1 MSEDF
6 VFDGWRRADGRMG
19 IRNHCLVLA
28 TVTCAAGVVR
38 EVGRRLPNAV
48 TVEHA
53 HGCGRGGPD
62 LGLQIKTLA
71 GLVQNPNVGAAV
83 LVGLGCEVVSA
94 ALLKGVL
101 ARSGKPLET
110 VVIQEVG
117 GSRKAADEAEDV
129 ARRLLGE
136 LETLPRERGTA
147 ADLMVGLECGGS
159 DTFSGLTANPA
170 VGKAADRLVELG
182 GTAILAETTE
192 MIGALGP
199 LLKSAESEKVAAK
212 LKANVERQEARTR
225 EILGPLAGTVLAPG
239 NVESGLTTIAEKS
252 LGCIAKAGSSPIREV
267 VDYGDRPSSK
277 GLVVMDTP
285 GYDIES
291 LAGMAA
297 AGAQAILFTTGRGTP
312 VGFPAVPVIKIS
324 SNSELFEAM
333 PDDIDLDAGTILV
346 GKSISEVGEQ
356 VMDLLLRVAR
366 GERTR
371 AEINGQ
377 AVFAIA
383 QEGPAF

>member
-1 MSEDF
+1 MREEF
-6 VFDGWRRADGRMG
+6 VFQGWRRPDGRMG

-28 TVTCAAGVVR
+28 TVACAAGVVR
-38 EVGRRLPNAV
+38 EVGRRLPTVVA
-48 TVEHA
+48 VEHA

-94 ALLKGVL
+94 ALLKGAL
-101 ARSGKPLET
+101 ARSGKPVET
-110 VVIQEVG
+110 VVIQQAG
-117 GSRKAADEAEDV
+117 GSRKAADQAEAL

-136 LETLPRERGTA
+136 LEDLPRESGTA

-170 VGKAADRLVELG
+170 VGEAADRLVELG
-182 GTAILAETTE
+182 GTVILAETTE

-199 LLKSAESEKVAAK
+199 LLKLAESEEVAAR
-212 LKANVERQEARTR
+212 LKAKVERQEARAR
-225 EILGPLAGTVLAPG
+225 EILGPLADAVLAPG

-252 LGCIAKAGSSPIREV
+252 LGCIAKGGSSPIREV
-267 VDYGDRPSSK
+267 LDYGDRSNRK

-291 LAGMAA
+291 MAGMAA

-312 VGFPAVPVIKIS
+312 AGFPAVPVIKIS

-333 PDDIDLDAGTILV
+333 PDDIDLDAGTILAGKTTRQV
-346 GKSISEVGEQ
+346 GDEIL
-356 VMDLLLRVAR
+356 DLLLRIAR
-366 GERTR
+366 GQETK

>member
-28 TVTCAAGVVR
+28 TVACAAGVVW
-38 EVGRRLPNAV
+38 EVGRRLPNVVA
-48 TVEHA
+48 VEHA

-117 GSRKAADEAEDV
+117 GSRKAADEAEAL

-136 LETLPRERGTA
+136 LEKLPREKGTA

-170 VGKAADRLVELG
+170 VGKAADRLVRLG

-199 LLKSAESEKVAAK
+199 LLKSAESEEVAAK
-212 LKANVERQEARTR
+212 LRANVDRQEARTR

-252 LGCIAKAGSSPIREV
+252 LGCIAKGGSSPIREV
-267 VDYGDRPSSK
+267 VDYGDRPGK
-277 GLVVMDTP
+277 RGLVVMDTP

-297 AGAQAILFTTGRGTP
+297 AGAQVILFTTGRGTP

-324 SNSELFEAM
+324 SNSQLFEAM
-333 PDDIDLDAGTILV
+333 PDDIDLDAGSILA
-346 GKSISEVGEQ
+346 GKSIGEVGEQ
-356 VMDLLLRVAR
+356 ILDLLLRVAR
-366 GERTR
+366 GQKTR

>member
-1 MSEDF
+1 MREEF
-6 VFDGWRRADGRMG
+6 VFQGWRRADGRMG

-28 TVTCAAGVVR
+28 TVACAAGVVR
-38 EVGRRLPNAV
+38 QVGQRLPAV
-48 TVEHA
+48 VAVEHA

-94 ALLKGVL
+94 GLLKGSL
-101 ARSGKPLET
+101 ARSGKPVET
-110 VVIQEVG
+110 VVIQEAG
-117 GSRKAADEAEDV
+117 GSSRAADQAEAL

-136 LETLPRERGTA
+136 LEKLPRQRGTA

-170 VGKAADRLVELG
+170 VGEAADRLVELG
-182 GTAILAETTE
+182 GTVILAETTE

-199 LLKSAESEKVAAK
+199 LLKLAESEEVTAK
-212 LKANVERQEARTR
+212 LKAKVERQEARAR
-225 EILGPLAGTVLAPG
+225 EMLGPLADAVLAPG

-252 LGCIAKAGSSPIREV
+252 LGCITKGGSSPIREV
-267 VDYGDRPSSK
+267 VDYGDRPNRK

-291 LAGMAA
+291 MAGMAA

-324 SNSELFEAM
+324 SNSELFAAM
-333 PDDIDLDAGTILV
+333 PDDIDLDAGTILA
-346 GKSISEVGEQ
+346 GKTARQVGEQ
-356 VMDLLLRVAR
+356 ILGLLLRIAR
-366 GERTR
+366 GEKTK

>member
-1 MSEDF
+1 MSEGF
-6 VFDGWRRADGRMG
+6 AFQGWRRADGRMG
-19 IRNHCLVLA
+19 VRNHCLVLA
-28 TVTCAAGVVR
+28 TVACAAGVVR
-38 EVGRRLPNAV
+38 EVWRRLPAV
-48 TVEHA
+48 VAVEHA

-62 LGLQIKTLA
+62 LGLQVKTLS

-94 ALLKGVL
+94 GLLKGAV

-117 GSRKAADEAEDV
+117 GSRKAADRVEAL
-129 ARRLLGE
+129 ARRLLAE
-136 LETLPRERGTA
+136 LEELPRERGTA

-170 VGKAADRLVELG
+170 VGKAVDRLVELG

-199 LLKSAESEKVAAK
+199 LLKLAESEEVAAK
-212 LKANVERQEARTR
+212 LRANVERQEARTR

-252 LGCIAKAGSSPIREV
+252 LGCIAKGGSSPIREV
-267 VDYGDRPSSK
+267 VDYGDRPSRK

-285 GYDIES
+285 GYDVES
-291 LAGMAA
+291 MAGMAA

-324 SNSELFEAM
+324 SNSQLFEAM
-333 PDDIDLDAGTILV
+333 PDDIDLDAGTILT
-346 GKSISEVGEQ
+346 GKSVGEVGEQ
-356 VMDLLLRVAR
+356 ILDLLLRVAR
-366 GERTR
+366 GEKTK

-383 QEGPAF
+383 QGGPAF

>member
-6 VFDGWRRADGRMG
+6 VFQGWRRADGRMG

-28 TVTCAAGVVR
+28 TVACAAGVVR
-38 EVGRRLPNAV
+38 EVWRRLPAV
-48 TVEHA
+48 VAVEHA

-71 GLVQNPNVGAAV
+71 GLVQNPNVGAVV
-83 LVGLGCEVVSA
+83 LVGLGCEVVSVR
-94 ALLKGVL
+94 LLKGAV
-101 ARSGKPLET
+101 ARSGKPLES

-117 GSRKAADEAEDV
+117 GSRKAADEVESL

-136 LETLPRERGTA
+136 LESLPRERGTA

-170 VGKAADRLVELG
+170 VGKAVDWLVELG

-199 LLKSAESEKVAAK
+199 LLRLAESEEVAAK
-212 LKANVERQEARTR
+212 LKANVERQEARAR
-225 EILGPLAGTVLAPG
+225 EILGPLADGVLAPG
-239 NVESGLTTIAEKS
+239 NVEGGLTTIAEKS
-252 LGCIAKAGSSPIREV
+252 LGCIAKGGSSPIREV
-267 VDYGDRPSSK
+267 VDYGDRPSKK

-297 AGAQAILFTTGRGTP
+297 AGAQAVLFTTGRGTP

-333 PDDIDLDAGTILV
+333 PDDIDLDAGSVLA
-346 GKSISEVGEQ
+346 GKSIDEVGGQ
-356 VMDLLLRVAR
+356 ILDLLLRVAR
-366 GERTR
+366 GQETR
-371 AEINGQ
+371 AEINAQ

-383 QEGPAF
+383 QGGPAF

>member
-1 MSEDF
+1 MNRGF
-6 VFDGWRRADGRMG
+6 VFQGWRRPDGRMG
-19 IRNHCLVLA
+19 IRNHCLILA
-28 TVTCAAGVVR
+28 TVSCAGAVVR
-38 EVGRRLPNAV
+38 EVSRRLPEVVA
-48 TVEHA
+48 VEHA

-62 LGLQIKTLA
+62 LGLQVKTLT

-83 LVGLGCEVVSA
+83 LVGLGCEVTSP
-94 ALLKGVL
+94 ALLKATAAAG
-101 ARSGKPLET
+101 GKRVET

-117 GSRKAADEAEDV
+117 GSRKAADQVETL

-136 LETLPRERGTA
+136 LEKLPRHTGTA
-147 ADLMVGLECGGS
+147 ADLTVGLKCGGS

-170 VGKAADRLVELG
+170 VGKAADRLVALG
-182 GTAILAETTE
+182 GTAILGETTE

-199 LLKSAESEKVAAK
+199 LLKLAETEEVAAR
-212 LKANVERQEARTR
+212 LKAKVERQEARAQQ
-225 EILGPLAGTVLAPG
+225 ILGPLADRVMAPG

-267 VDYGDRPSSK
+267 LDYGDRPGRS

-285 GYDIES
+285 GYDVETM
-291 LAGMAA
+291 AGMAA

-312 VGFPAVPVIKIS
+312 VGFPGVPVIKIS
-324 SNSELFEAM
+324 STSELFEAM
-333 PDDIDLDAGTILV
+333 ADDIDLDAGTILA
-346 GKSISEVGEQ
+346 GKSAAEVGEEILA
-356 VMDLLLRVAR
+356 LLLRVAG
-366 GERTR
+366 GERVK

-377 AVFAIA
+377 AVFAFA

>member
-6 VFDGWRRADGRMG
+6 GFQGWRRADGRMG

-38 EVGRRLPNAV
+38 EVGRRLPNVVA
-48 TVEHA
+48 VEHA

-94 ALLKGVL
+94 ALLKGAL

-117 GSRKAADEAEDV
+117 GSRKAADQAEAL

-136 LETLPRERGTA
+136 LESLPREKGTA

-199 LLKSAESEKVAAK
+199 LLKSAGSQEVAAK
-212 LKANVERQEARTR
+212 LKANVDRQEARTR

-252 LGCIAKAGSSPIREV
+252 LGCIAKGGSSPIREV

-324 SNSELFEAM
+324 SNSQLFEAM
-333 PDDIDLDAGTILV
+333 PDDIDLDAGSILA
-346 GKSISEVGEQ
+346 GKSIGEVGEQ
-356 VMDLLLRVAR
+356 ILDLLLRVAR
-366 GERTR
+366 GQKTR

>member
-28 TVTCAAGVVR
+28 TVACATGVVR
-38 EVGRRLPNAV
+38 EVGRRLPNVVA
-48 TVEHA
+48 VEHA

-94 ALLKGVL
+94 ALLEGVL

-136 LETLPRERGTA
+136 LESLPRQKGTA

-199 LLKSAESEKVAAK
+199 LLKLAESEEVAAK

-297 AGAQAILFTTGRGTP
+297 AGAQVILFTTGRGTP

-356 VMDLLLRVAR
+356 VLDLLLRVAR

>member
-1 MSEDF
+1 MREEF
-6 VFDGWRRADGRMG
+6 VFQGWRRADGRMG

-28 TVTCAAGVVR
+28 TVACAAGVVR
-38 EVGRRLPNAV
+38 QVGQRLPAV
-48 TVEHA
+48 VAVEHA

-94 ALLKGVL
+94 RLLKGTL
-101 ARSGKPLET
+101 ARSGKPVET
-110 VVIQEVG
+110 VVIQEAG
-117 GSRKAADEAEDV
+117 GSSRAADQAEAL

-136 LETLPRERGTA
+136 LEELPRHRGTA

-170 VGKAADRLVELG
+170 VGEAADRLVELG
-182 GTAILAETTE
+182 GTVILAETTE

-199 LLKSAESEKVAAK
+199 LLRLAESEEVAAK
-212 LKANVERQEARTR
+212 LKAKVERQEARAR
-225 EILGPLAGTVLAPG
+225 EMLGPLADAVLAPG

-252 LGCIAKAGSSPIREV
+252 LGCIAKGGSSPIREV
-267 VDYGDRPSSK
+267 VDYGDRPSRK

-291 LAGMAA
+291 MAGMAA

-333 PDDIDLDAGTILV
+333 PDDIDLDAGTILA
-346 GKSISEVGEQ
+346 GKTARQVGEQ
-356 VMDLLLRVAR
+356 IVDLLLRIAR
-366 GERTR
+366 GEKTK

>member
-6 VFDGWRRADGRMG
+6 AFQGWRRADGRMG

-28 TVTCAAGVVR
+28 TVACAAGVVR
-38 EVGRRLPNAV
+38 EVWRRLPEVVA
-48 TVEHA
+48 VEHA

-71 GLVQNPNVGAAV
+71 GLVQNPNVGAVV
-83 LVGLGCEVVSA
+83 LVGLGCEVVSVG
-94 ALLKGVL
+94 LLKGAV

-117 GSRKAADEAEDV
+117 GSRKAADRAEGL

-136 LETLPRERGTA
+136 LESLPRERGTA

-170 VGKAADRLVELG
+170 VGKAVDRLVELG

-199 LLKSAESEKVAAK
+199 LLRLAESEEVAAK
-212 LKANVERQEARTR
+212 LKANVERQETRAR
-225 EILGPLAGTVLAPG
+225 EILGPLADGVLAPG
-239 NVESGLTTIAEKS
+239 NVEGGLTTIAEKS
-252 LGCIAKAGSSPIREV
+252 LGCIAKGGSSPIREV
-267 VDYGDRPSSK
+267 VDYGDRPSKK

-285 GYDIES
+285 GYDVES

-297 AGAQAILFTTGRGTP
+297 AGAQAVLFTTGRGTP

-324 SNSELFEAM
+324 SNSELFESM
-333 PDDIDLDAGTILV
+333 PDDIDLDAGTVLA
-346 GKSISEVGEQ
+346 GKSIDEVGEQ
-356 VMDLLLRVAR
+356 ILDLLLRVAR
-366 GERTR
+366 GEKTR
-371 AEINGQ
+371 AEINAQ

-383 QEGPAF
+383 QGGPAF

>member
-1 MSEDF
+1 MNGAFDF
-6 VFDGWRRADGRMG
+6 QGWRRADDRMG
-19 IRNHCLVLA
+19 IRNHCLVMA
-28 TVTCAAGVVR
+28 TVACAAGVVR
-38 EVGRRLPNAV
+38 EVSRRLPAV
-48 TVEHA
+48 VAVEHA

-62 LGLQIKTLA
+62 VGLQIKTLA

-94 ALLKGVL
+94 ALLKNVL
-101 ARSGKPLET
+101 ASSGKPVET

-117 GSRKAADEAEDV
+117 GSRKAADQTEAV
-129 ARRLLGE
+129 ARGLLGE
-136 LETLPRERGTA
+136 LEKLPQERGTA
-147 ADLMVGLECGGS
+147 ADLVIGLECGGS

-182 GTAILAETTE
+182 GTVILAETTE

-199 LLKSAESEKVAAK
+199 LLKSAESPEVAAK
-212 LKANVERQEARTR
+212 LKARVERQEARAQ
-225 EILGPLAGTVLAPG
+225 EILGPLAHAVLAPG

-267 VDYGDRPSSK
+267 VDYGERPSRQ

-285 GYDIES
+285 GYDVES

-297 AGAQAILFTTGRGTP
+297 AGAQAIIFTTGRGTP

-324 SNSELFEAM
+324 SNSELFRAM
-333 PDDIDLDAGTILV
+333 PDDIDLDAGVVLSGEST
-346 GKSISEVGEQ
+346 SHVGEQ
-356 VMDLLLRVAR
+356 ALDLLLQVAR
-366 GERTR
+366 GERTK
-371 AEINGQ
+371 AEVNGQ

>member
-1 MSEDF
+1 MREDF
-6 VFDGWRRADGRMG
+6 VFQGWRRPDDRMG

-28 TVTCAAGVVR
+28 TVACAAGVVR
-38 EVGRRLPNAV
+38 EVGWRLPTVVA
-48 TVEHA
+48 VEHA

-94 ALLKGVL
+94 TLLKGAL
-101 ARSGKPLET
+101 ARSGKTVET
-110 VVIQEVG
+110 VVIQQAG
-117 GSRKAADEAEDV
+117 GSRKAADQAEAL

-136 LETLPRERGTA
+136 LEDLPRQSGTV
-147 ADLMVGLECGGS
+147 ADLMIGLECGGS

-170 VGKAADRLVELG
+170 VGEAADRLVELG
-182 GTAILAETTE
+182 GTVILAETTE

-199 LLKSAESEKVAAK
+199 LLKLAESEEVAAR
-212 LKANVERQEARTR
+212 LKAKVERQEARAR
-225 EILGPLAGTVLAPG
+225 EILGPLADAVLAPG

-252 LGCIAKAGSSPIREV
+252 LGCIAKGGSSPIREV
-267 VDYGDRPSSK
+267 LDYGDRPNRK

-291 LAGMAA
+291 MAGMAA

-312 VGFPAVPVIKIS
+312 AGFPAVPVIKIS

-333 PDDIDLDAGTILV
+333 PDDIDLDAGTILA
-346 GKSISEVGEQ
+346 GKTTRQVGEEIL
-356 VMDLLLRVAR
+356 DLLLRVAR
-366 GERTR
+366 GQETK

>member
-1 MSEDF
+1 MRDDF
-6 VFDGWRRADGRMG
+6 VFQGWRRPDGRMG

-28 TVTCAAGVVR
+28 TVACAAGVVR
-38 EVGRRLPNAV
+38 EVGRRLPTVVA
-48 TVEHA
+48 VEHA
-53 HGCGRGGPD
+53 HGCCRGGPD

-94 ALLKGVL
+94 ALLKGAL
-101 ARSGKPLET
+101 ARSGKPVET
-110 VVIQEVG
+110 VVIQQAG
-117 GSRKAADEAEDV
+117 GSRKAADQTEAL

-136 LETLPRERGTA
+136 LEDLPRESGTA
-147 ADLMVGLECGGS
+147 ADLTIGLECGGS

-170 VGKAADRLVELG
+170 VGEAADRLVELG
-182 GTAILAETTE
+182 GTVILAETTE

-199 LLKSAESEKVAAK
+199 LLKLAESEEVAAK
-212 LKANVERQEARTR
+212 LKAKVERQEARAR
-225 EILGPLAGTVLAPG
+225 EILGPLADAVLAPG

-252 LGCIAKAGSSPIREV
+252 LGCIAKGGSSPIREV
-267 VDYGDRPSSK
+267 VDYGERPSRK

-291 LAGMAA
+291 MAGMAA

-312 VGFPAVPVIKIS
+312 AGFPAVPVIKIS

-333 PDDIDLDAGTILV
+333 SDDIDLDAGTILA
-346 GKSISEVGEQ
+346 GKTTRQVGEEIL
-356 VMDLLLRVAR
+356 DLLLRVAR
-366 GERTR
+366 GQETK

>member
-1 MSEDF
+1 MSKDF
-6 VFDGWRRADGRMG
+6 AFQGWRRPDGRMG

-28 TVTCAAGVVR
+28 TVSCAAGVVR
-38 EVGRRLPNAV
+38 EVSRRLPAV
-48 TVEHA
+48 VAVEHA

-62 LGLQIKTLA
+62 LGLQVKTLA

-83 LVGLGCEVVSA
+83 LVGLGCEVTSPLVLKSA
-94 ALLKGVL
+94 AS
-101 ARSGKPLET
+101 ASGKPVET

-117 GSRKAADEAEDV
+117 GSRKAVDQVEAL

-136 LETLPRERGTA
+136 LEDLPRQTGTA
-147 ADLMVGLECGGS
+147 ADLMVGLKCGAS

-170 VGKAADRLVELG
+170 VGKLADRLVQLG
-182 GTAILAETTE
+182 GTAILGETTE

-199 LLKSAESEKVAAK
+199 LLKLAETEEVAARLRAK
-212 LKANVERQEARTR
+212 VERQEARAQ
-225 EILGPLAGTVLAPG
+225 EILGPLAGRVIAPG
-239 NVESGLTTIAEKS
+239 NVEGGLTTIAEKA
-252 LGCIAKAGSSPIREV
+252 LGCIAKAGSSPIRQV
-267 VDYGDRPSSK
+267 LDYADRPSRN

-285 GYDIES
+285 GYDVETM
-291 LAGMAA
+291 AGMAA
-297 AGAQAILFTTGRGTP
+297 AGAQVILFTTGRGTP

-333 PDDIDLDAGTILV
+333 TDDIDLDAGTILA
-346 GKSISEVGEQ
+346 GKSAAEVGEEILA
-356 VMDLLLRVAR
+356 LLLRVAG
-366 GERTR
+366 GEKVK

-377 AVFAIA
+377 AVFAFA

>member
-1 MSEDF
+1 MSGEF
-6 VFDGWRRADGRMG
+6 AFQGWRRADGRMG

-28 TVTCAAGVVR
+28 TVACAAGVVR
-38 EVGRRLPNAV
+38 EVRQRLPAV
-48 TVEHA
+48 VAVEHA

-83 LVGLGCEVVSA
+83 LVGLGCEVLSA
-94 ALLKGVL
+94 ALLKSTL
-101 ARSGKPLET
+101 ATSGKPVEA
-110 VVIQEVG
+110 VVIQDVG
-117 GSRKAADEAEDV
+117 GSRKAADQAEAL

-136 LETLPRERGTA
+136 LESLPREKGTA

-182 GTAILAETTE
+182 GTVILAETTE

-199 LLKSAESEKVAAK
+199 LLKLAESEELAAK
-212 LKANVERQEARTR
+212 LRANVERQEARAR
-225 EILGPLAGTVLAPG
+225 EILGPLADNALAPG

-252 LGCIAKAGSSPIREV
+252 LGCIAKGGSSPIREV
-267 VDYGDRPSSK
+267 VDYGDRPSRK

-324 SNSELFEAM
+324 SNSELFDAM
-333 PDDIDLDAGTILV
+333 PDDIDLDAGTILA
-346 GKSISEVGEQ
+346 GESASQVGEQ
-356 VMDLLLRVAR
+356 ILDRLLQVAC

-371 AEINGQ
+371 AEINDQ

-383 QEGPAF
+383 QGGPAF

>member
-1 MSEDF
+1 MSEEF
-6 VFDGWRRADGRMG
+6 VFQGWRRPDGRMG

-28 TVTCAAGVVR
+28 TVVCAAGVVR
-38 EVGRRLPNAV
+38 EVGQRLPEVVA
-48 TVEHA
+48 VEHA

-71 GLVQNPNVGAAV
+71 GLMQNPNVGAAV

-94 ALLKGVL
+94 ALLKGAL
-101 ARSGKPLET
+101 ASSGKPVET
-110 VVIQEVG
+110 VVIQEAG
-117 GSRKAADEAEDV
+117 GSRKAADQAEAL

-136 LETLPRERGTA
+136 LEELPRQKGTA
-147 ADLMVGLECGGS
+147 ADLTIGLECGGS

-170 VGKAADRLVELG
+170 VGKAVDRLVELG

-199 LLKSAESEKVAAK
+199 LLKSAESEEVAAR
-212 LKANVERQEARTR
+212 LKAKVERQEARAR
-225 EILGPLAGTVLAPG
+225 EILGPLADAVLAPG
-239 NVESGLTTIAEKS
+239 NVEGGLTTIAEKS
-252 LGCIAKAGSSPIREV
+252 LGCIAKGGSSPIRQV
-267 VDYGDRPSSK
+267 VDYGDRPGRK

-291 LAGMAA
+291 LAGMVA

-324 SNSELFEAM
+324 SNSELFKAM
-333 PDDIDLDAGTILV
+333 PDDIDLDAGTILA
-346 GKSISEVGEQ
+346 GKSAGQVGEQ
-356 VMDLLLRVAR
+356 IMDLLLRVAR
-366 GERTR
+366 GEKTR

>member
-1 MSEDF
+1 MREEF
-6 VFDGWRRADGRMG
+6 VFQGWRRPDGRMG

-28 TVTCAAGVVR
+28 TVACAVGVVR
-38 EVGRRLPNAV
+38 EVGQRLPAV
-48 TVEHA
+48 VAVEHV

-71 GLVQNPNVGAAV
+71 GLVQNPNVGAVV

-94 ALLKGVL
+94 TLLKGTL
-101 ARSGKPLET
+101 ARSGKPVET
-110 VVIQEVG
+110 VVIQEAG
-117 GSRKAADEAEDV
+117 GSRKAADQAEGL

-136 LETLPRERGTA
+136 LENLPRQRGTA

-170 VGKAADRLVELG
+170 VGEAADRLVELG
-182 GTAILAETTE
+182 GTVILAETTE

-199 LLKSAESEKVAAK
+199 LLKLAESEEVAAK
-212 LKANVERQEARTR
+212 LKAKVERQEARAR
-225 EILGPLAGTVLAPG
+225 EMLGPLADAVLAPG

-252 LGCIAKAGSSPIREV
+252 LGCIAKGGSSPIREV
-267 VDYGDRPSSK
+267 VDYGDRPSRK

-291 LAGMAA
+291 MAGMAA

-324 SNSELFEAM
+324 SSSELFEAM
-333 PDDIDLDAGTILV
+333 PDDIDLDAGTILA
-346 GKSISEVGEQ
+346 GKTARQVGEQ
-356 VMDLLLRVAR
+356 ILDLLLKVAR
-366 GERTR
+366 GEKTK
-371 AEINGQ
+371 AESNGQ

>member
-1 MSEDF
+1 MSGEF
-6 VFDGWRRADGRMG
+6 VFEGWRRPDGRMG
-19 IRNHCLVLA
+19 IRNHCVVVA
-28 TVTCAAGVVR
+28 TVACATGVVR
-38 EVGRRLPNAV
+38 NVGRRLPDVVA
-48 TVEHA
+48 VEHA

-83 LVGLGCEVVSA
+83 LVGLGCEILST
-94 ALLKGVL
+94 ALLKGAL
-101 ARSGKPLET
+101 GSSGKPLET
-110 VVIQEVG
+110 VIIQDVG
-117 GSRKAADEAEDV
+117 GSSKAADQAETV
-129 ARRLLGE
+129 ARRLLGD
-136 LETLPRERGTA
+136 LDKLPRDRGTA
-147 ADLMVGLECGGS
+147 EDLVVGLECGGS

-182 GTAILAETTE
+182 GTAILAEITE

-199 LLKSAESEKVAAK
+199 LLKSAETEEVAAK
-212 LKANVERQEARTR
+212 LRAKVERQEARAR
-225 EILGPLAGTVLAPG
+225 EILGPLFEPGLAPG

-252 LGCIAKAGSSPIREV
+252 LGCIAKGGSSPIREV
-267 VDYGDRPSSK
+267 VDYGDRPSRK

-291 LAGMAA
+291 LAGMAT
-297 AGAQAILFTTGRGTP
+297 AGVQAILFTTGRGTP

-333 PDDIDLDAGTILV
+333 PDDIDLDAGTILA
-346 GKSISEVGEQ
+346 GKSADQVGEQ
-356 VMDLLLRVAR
+356 ILDLLQRVAR

-377 AVFAIA
+377 AVFGIA
-383 QEGPAF
+383 QGGPAF

>member
-1 MSEDF
+1 MSEEF
-6 VFDGWRRADGRMG
+6 VFQGWPRADGRVG

-28 TVTCAAGVVR
+28 TVACAAGVVR
-38 EVGRRLPNAV
+38 EVRQRLPAV
-48 TVEHA
+48 VAVEHT

-83 LVGLGCEVVSA
+83 LVGLGCEVLSA
-94 ALLKGVL
+94 ALLKATL
-101 ARSGKPLET
+101 AGSGKPVEV
-110 VVIQEVG
+110 VVIQEAG
-117 GSRKAADEAEDV
+117 GSRKAADQAEAL
-129 ARRLLGE
+129 ARRLLGK
-136 LETLPRERGTA
+136 LESLPRQKGTA

-182 GTAILAETTE
+182 GTVILAETTE

-199 LLKSAESEKVAAK
+199 LLKLAESEEVAAK
-212 LKANVERQEARTR
+212 LKAKVERQEARAR
-225 EILGPLAGTVLAPG
+225 EILGPMFEPGLAPG

-252 LGCIAKAGSSPIREV
+252 LGCIAKGGSSPIREV
-267 VDYGDRPSSK
+267 VDYGDRPSRK

-291 LAGMAA
+291 VAGMAVG
-297 AGAQAILFTTGRGTP
+297 GAQAILFTTGRGTP

-333 PDDIDLDAGTILV
+333 PDDIDLDAGTILA
-346 GKSISEVGEQ
+346 GESAGQVGEQ
-356 VMDLLLRVAR
+356 ILDLLLQVAR

-371 AEINGQ
+371 AEINDQ

-383 QEGPAF
+383 QGGPAF

>member
-28 TVTCAAGVVR
+28 TVACATGVVR
-38 EVGRRLPNAV
+38 EVGRRLPNVVA
-48 TVEHA
+48 VEHA

-136 LETLPRERGTA
+136 LESLPREKGTA

-199 LLKSAESEKVAAK
+199 LLKSAGSEEVAAK

-333 PDDIDLDAGTILV
+333 SDDIDLDAGTILA

-356 VMDLLLRVAR
+356 ILGLLLRVAR

>member
-1 MSEDF
+1 MSGEF
-6 VFDGWRRADGRMG
+6 AFQGWRRADGRMG

-28 TVTCAAGVVR
+28 TVACAAGVVR
-38 EVGRRLPNAV
+38 EVRQRLPAV
-48 TVEHA
+48 VAVEHA

-83 LVGLGCEVVSA
+83 LVGLGCEVLSA
-94 ALLKGVL
+94 ALLKSTL
-101 ARSGKPLET
+101 ATSGKPVEA
-110 VVIQEVG
+110 VVIQDVG
-117 GSRKAADEAEDV
+117 GSRKAADQAEAL

-136 LETLPRERGTA
+136 LEGLPREKGTA

-182 GTAILAETTE
+182 GTVILAETTE

-199 LLKSAESEKVAAK
+199 LLKLAESEELAAK
-212 LKANVERQEARTR
+212 LRANVERQEARAR
-225 EILGPLAGTVLAPG
+225 EILGPLADNALAPG

-252 LGCIAKAGSSPIREV
+252 LGCIAKGGSSPIREV
-267 VDYGDRPSSK
+267 VDYGDRPSRK

-324 SNSELFEAM
+324 SNSELFDAM
-333 PDDIDLDAGTILV
+333 PDDIDLDAGTILA
-346 GKSISEVGEQ
+346 GESASQVGEQ
-356 VMDLLLRVAR
+356 ILDRLLQVAC

-371 AEINGQ
+371 AEINDQ

-383 QEGPAF
+383 QGGPAF

>member
-1 MSEDF
+1 MSEEF
-6 VFDGWRRADGRMG
+6 VFQGWRRPDGRMG

-28 TVTCAAGVVR
+28 TVVCAAGVVR
-38 EVGRRLPNAV
+38 EVGQRLPEVVA
-48 TVEHA
+48 VEHA

-94 ALLKGVL
+94 ALLKGAL
-101 ARSGKPLET
+101 ASSGKPVET
-110 VVIQEVG
+110 VVIQEAG
-117 GSRKAADEAEDV
+117 GSRKAADQAEAL

-136 LETLPRERGTA
+136 LEELPRQKGTA
-147 ADLMVGLECGGS
+147 ADLTIGLECGGS

-170 VGKAADRLVELG
+170 VGKAVDRLVELG

-199 LLKSAESEKVAAK
+199 LLKSAESEEVAAR
-212 LKANVERQEARTR
+212 LKAKVERQEARAR
-225 EILGPLAGTVLAPG
+225 EILGPLADAVLAPG
-239 NVESGLTTIAEKS
+239 NVEGGLTTIAEKS
-252 LGCIAKAGSSPIREV
+252 LGCIAKGGSSPIRQV
-267 VDYGDRPSSK
+267 VDYGDRPGRK

-291 LAGMAA
+291 LAGMVA

-324 SNSELFEAM
+324 SNSELFKAM
-333 PDDIDLDAGTILV
+333 PDDIDLDAGTILA
-346 GKSISEVGEQ
+346 GKSAGQVGEQ
-356 VMDLLLRVAR
+356 IMDLLLRVAR
-366 GERTR
+366 GEKTR

>member
-6 VFDGWRRADGRMG
+6 VFQGWRRADGRMG

-28 TVTCAAGVVR
+28 TVACAAGVVR
-38 EVGRRLPNAV
+38 EVGRRLPNVVA
-48 TVEHA
+48 VEHA

-83 LVGLGCEVVSA
+83 LVGLGCEVVSTG
-94 ALLKGVL
+94 LLKGVL

-117 GSRKAADEAEDV
+117 GSKKAADQAEAV

-136 LETLPRERGTA
+136 LESLPREKGTA

-170 VGKAADRLVELG
+170 VGKAADRLVKLG

-199 LLKSAESEKVAAK
+199 LLKSAESEEVAAK
-212 LKANVERQEARTR
+212 LRANVDRQEARTR

-252 LGCIAKAGSSPIREV
+252 LGCIAKGGSSPIREV

-297 AGAQAILFTTGRGTP
+297 AGAQVILFTTGRGTP

-324 SNSELFEAM
+324 SNSQLFEAM
-333 PDDIDLDAGTILV
+333 PDDIDLDAGIILA

-356 VMDLLLRVAR
+356 VLDLLLRVAR
-366 GERTR
+366 GQKTR

>member
-1 MSEDF
+1 MSGEF
-6 VFDGWRRADGRMG
+6 VFQGWQRPDGRMG

-28 TVTCAAGVVR
+28 TVACAAGVVR
-38 EVGRRLPNAV
+38 EVQRRLPEVVA
-48 TVEHA
+48 VEHA
-53 HGCGRGGPD
+53 HGCGRSGPD
-62 LGLQIKTLA
+62 LGVQIKTLA
-71 GLVQNPNVGAAV
+71 GLVQNPNVGAVV

-94 ALLKGVL
+94 ALLRSTL
-101 ARSGKPLET
+101 ASSGKPVET

-117 GSRKAADEAEDV
+117 GSRKAADRVEAL
-129 ARRLLGE
+129 ARRLLDE
-136 LETLPRERGTA
+136 LGGQPRRKGMA

-170 VGKAADRLVELG
+170 VGKAVDRLVEMG

-199 LLKSAESEKVAAK
+199 LLKLAKTEEVAAK
-212 LKANVERQEARTR
+212 LKAKVGRQEARAR
-225 EILGPLAGTVLAPG
+225 EILGPLAHAVLAPG

-252 LGCIAKAGSSPIREV
+252 LGCVTKGGSSPIREV
-267 VDYGDRPSSK
+267 IDYGDRPAKK

-285 GYDIES
+285 GYDVES

-333 PDDIDLDAGTILV
+333 PDDIDLDAGTILA
-346 GKSISEVGEQ
+346 GKSIDEVGEQ
-356 VMDLLLRVAR
+356 ILGLLLEVAC
-366 GERTR
+366 GQKTK